1 MEEWLDLV
9 GISDGEVWEY
19 GHRLRQIAK
28 EKGYACIRFNRIM
41 NLLGI
46 YNGAEISKEEYTQL
60 CDKARSELHRR
71 YGRPG
76 FDVDK
81 FLRTYNGTFTINPSI
96 SSLIS
101 SMTDFIRI
109 WQIHEGRSPLQPS
122 DKELSRAEAI

>member
-1 MEEWLDLV
+1 
-9 GISDGEVWEY
+9 
-19 GHRLRQIAK
+19 
-28 EKGYACIRFNRIM
+28 M

-81 FLRTYNGTFTINPSI
+81 FLKSDEDYLRTYNGTFTINPSI

-109 WQIHEGRSPLQPS
+109 
-122 DKELSRAEAI
+122 

>member
-1 MEEWLDLV
+1 MASADESLLDLV

-28 EKGYACIRFNRIM
+28 ERGYACIRFNRIM

-46 YNGAEISKEEYTQL
+46 YDGAEISKEEYIQL

-81 FLRTYNGTFTINPSI
+81 FLKSDEDYLRTYNGMFTINISI
-96 SSLIS
+96 SLSIY
-101 SMTDFIRI
+101 SMADGFRI
-109 WQIHEGRSPLQPS
+109 
-122 DKELSRAEAI
+122 

>member
-1 MEEWLDLV
+1 MVYATTVNCLPCIRFVSANERWLDLV

-19 GHRLRQIAK
+19 GHRLRQIAR

-81 FLRTYNGTFTINPSI
+81 FLKSDEDYLRTYNGTLLTNG
-96 SSLIS
+96 LGH
-101 SMTDFIRI
+101 
-109 WQIHEGRSPLQPS
+109 QG
-122 DKELSRAEAI
+122 